1 LPPSRL
7 MEAARPAVPG
17 KAVSAVGYEG
27 PGRSATV
34 EFYRNGPTRREY
46 WIIAYLDPVTGR
58 VLATVDRLNDFD
70 FYQFVLDG
78 HTRFWLP
85 RDLGHALVGYGT
97 LAFSLMLVSGIVLWW
112 PRNRAALGQRLR
124 VKWDTGWKRR
134 RYDLHAVLG
143 FYGSWV
149 LLFVVSTG
157 LAWSFAWVSDSAYWV
172 ASGG

>member
-1 LPPSRL
+1 RIQPYRFSATEGPLLPPSRL

-70 FYQFVLDG
+70 FFQFVLDG

-85 RDLGHALVGYGT
+85 RDLGHALTGYCT
-97 LAFSLMLVSGIVLWW
+97 LVFAVILVSGIILWW
-112 PRNRAALGQRLR
+112 PR
-124 VKWDTGWKRR
+124 
-134 RYDLHAVLG
+134 
-143 FYGSWV
+143 
-149 LLFVVSTG
+149 
-157 LAWSFAWVSDSAYWV
+157 
-172 ASGG
+172 